1 MARRSK
7 PAPFTIQVSF
17 ETTRI
22 SAQCLVD
29 AYNHLVPITRRRLRP
44 ARKPELGGAV
54 ALRRRGGDH
63 A

>member
-7 PAPFTIQVSF
+7 PARLQIQVSF
-17 ETTRI
+17 EATRI

-29 AYNHLVPITRRRLRP
+29 AYSRLVPITRRRLRQVRTP
-44 ARKPELGGAV
+44 DPGGAV
-54 ALRRRGGDH
+54 APTRRGGDH